1 MPRNEDYNDKF
12 MNLCDWNFSDANT
25 INLCNLGDNNT
36 QNDGLENLQSR
47 QNYIELDPAKDP
59 KKEPNKDSDKKTEQ
73 GHGNLTGNMKSSNQS
88 PSVENEN
95 ENNKEKQTVQNIKE
109 LGTNKVPTKDDKTI
123 QCITII
129 GEIEGHFVGNPQKK
143 ATKYEHVIPMLYSI
157 EEDPEIKGILI
168 ILNTVGGDVEAG
180 LAMAELINSISKKV
194 VTLVLGGRHSI
205 GVPLA
210 TAGDYSFIAPS
221 ATMIVHP
228 IRTNGLVIGVNET
241 FEYFKKM
248 QERINEFITRTSNIS
263 EEELTR
269 LMHAKDELV
278 SDVGSVLI
286 GKEAVDCGLINEV
299 GGLKESLTKLKEL
312 IKEDNNNETT

>member
-1 MPRNEDYNDKF
+1 MIKNENN
-12 MNLCDWNFSDANT
+12 MNEY
-25 INLCNLGDNNT
+25 INDNNYNNYDLN
-36 QNDGLENLQSR
+36 QLEFEN
-47 QNYIELDPAKDP
+47 
-59 KKEPNKDSDKKTEQ
+59 KKEDEEKNKPKNNESNNVDHDNNEGEDEDSDKVQDIKQ
-73 GHGNLTGNMKSSNQS
+73 MGVPNMPSNAQ
-88 PSVENEN
+88 
-95 ENNKEKQTVQNIKE
+95 KE
-109 LGTNKVPTKDDKTI
+109 I

-143 ATKYEHVIPMLYSI
+143 STKYEHIIPLLYSV
-157 EEDPEIKGILI
+157 EESNEIKGILV

-194 VTLVLGGRHSI
+194 VTLVLGGSHSI

-210 TAGDYSFIAPS
+210 TAGDYSYIAPS

-248 QERINEFITRTSNIS
+248 QERIVEFITRTSNIQR
-263 EEELTR
+263 EELNK
-269 LMHAKDELV
+269 LMNAKDELV

-286 GKEAVDCGLINEV
+286 GKEAVECGLIDEV
-299 GGLKESLTKLKEL
+299 GGLKEALTKLREL
-312 IKEDNNNETT
+312 IKEDNKNEGNK

>member
-1 MPRNEDYNDKF
+1 MIKKENNINEYINNNDYN
-12 MNLCDWNFSDANT
+12 NFD
-25 INLCNLGDNNT
+25 
-36 QNDGLENLQSR
+36 LENSP
-47 QNYIELDPAKDP
+47 YIQFENTDLKNANLEDKGDKEESKVEKNSSQGQENDNCSDEPIQDIKQMGVPNMPNNSP
-59 KKEPNKDSDKKTEQ
+59 KE
-73 GHGNLTGNMKSSNQS
+73 
-88 PSVENEN
+88 
-95 ENNKEKQTVQNIKE
+95 
-109 LGTNKVPTKDDKTI
+109 I

-143 ATKYEHVIPMLYSI
+143 STKYEHIIPMLYSV
-157 EEDPEIKGILI
+157 EESNDIKGILI

-194 VTLVLGGRHSI
+194 VTLVLGGSHSI

-210 TAGDYSFIAPS
+210 TAGDYSYIAPT

-248 QERINEFITRTSNIS
+248 QERIVSFITRTSDI
-263 EEELTR
+263 ERDELNR
-269 LMHAKDELV
+269 LMHEKDELV

-286 GKEAVDCGLINEV
+286 GKEAVDCGLIDEV
-299 GGLKESLTKLKEL
+299 GGLRDALGKLREL
-312 IKEDNNNETT
+312 IKENKQNEVNK

>member
-1 MPRNEDYNDKF
+1 MTKKENNMNEYINGNNYNNYDLNQLGLEDKKEDEGK
-12 MNLCDWNFSDANT
+12 NKP
-25 INLCNLGDNNT
+25 DNNES
-36 QNDGLENLQSR
+36 NNVDNSNNEGED
-47 QNYIELDPAKDP
+47 E
-59 KKEPNKDSDKKTEQ
+59 DSDKVQDIKQ
-73 GHGNLTGNMKSSNQS
+73 MGVPNMPSNTQ
-88 PSVENEN
+88 
-95 ENNKEKQTVQNIKE
+95 KE
-109 LGTNKVPTKDDKTI
+109 I

-143 ATKYEHVIPMLYSI
+143 STKYEHIIPLLYSV
-157 EEDPEIKGILI
+157 EESNEIKGILV

-194 VTLVLGGRHSI
+194 VTLVLGGSHSI

-210 TAGDYSFIAPS
+210 TAGDYSYIAPT

-248 QERINEFITRTSNIS
+248 QERIVEFITRTSNI
-263 EEELTR
+263 EREELNK

-286 GKEAVDCGLINEV
+286 GKEAVECGLIDEV
-299 GGLKESLTKLKEL
+299 GGLKEALVKLREL
-312 IKEDNNNETT
+312 IREDNKNEGNK

>member
-1 MPRNEDYNDKF
+1 MKFKDNNYIDIETKNKKLYKSNFYND
-12 MNLCDWNFSDANT
+12 
-25 INLCNLGDNNT
+25 INDNS
-36 QNDGLENLQSR
+36 EEESC
-47 QNYIELDPAKDP
+47 
-59 KKEPNKDSDKKTEQ
+59 
-73 GHGNLTGNMKSSNQS
+73 
-88 PSVENEN
+88 ENEV
-95 ENNKEKQTVQNIKE
+95 KDIKQM
-109 LGTNKVPTKDDKTI
+109 GTPQIPNQTKKDI

-143 ATKYEHVIPMLYSI
+143 STKYEHIIPMLYAV
-157 EEDPEIKGILI
+157 EENPDVKGVLV

-180 LAMAELINSISKKV
+180 LAMAELLNSVSKKI
-194 VTLVLGGRHSI
+194 VTLVLGGSHSI

-210 TAGDYSFIAPS
+210 TAGDYSFIAPT

-248 QERINEFITRTSNIS
+248 QERIVEFIIRTSKI
-263 EEELTR
+263 ERDELVR

-286 GKEAVDCGLINEV
+286 GKEAVDCGLIDAV
-299 GGLKESLTKLKEL
+299 GGLKDALAKLKEL
-312 IKEDNNNETT
+312 IEEDEKTTK

>member
-1 MPRNEDYNDKF
+1 MIKKENNLNQYINENSYNNIDLQSLQY
-12 MNLCDWNFSDANT
+12 N
-25 INLCNLGDNNT
+25 
-36 QNDGLENLQSR
+36 NLQST
-47 QNYIELDPAKDP
+47 NLESED
-59 KKEPNKDSDKKTEQ
+59 KEEKMDSQKNNNSNNNNSQE
-73 GHGNLTGNMKSSNQS
+73 SSNDKIQDITQMGVPNMPPNS
-88 PSVENEN
+88 P
-95 ENNKEKQTVQNIKE
+95 KE
-109 LGTNKVPTKDDKTI
+109 I

-129 GEIEGHFVGNPQKK
+129 GEIEGHFAGNPQKK
-143 ATKYEHVIPMLYSI
+143 STKYEHIIPMLYSV
-157 EEDPEIKGILI
+157 EESNEIKGILI

-194 VTLVLGGRHSI
+194 VTLVLGGSHSI

-210 TAGDYSFIAPS
+210 TAGDYSYIAPT

-248 QERINEFITRTSNIS
+248 QERIVEFITRTSNI
-263 EEELTR
+263 EREELNR

-286 GKEAVDCGLINEV
+286 GKEAVECGLIDEV
-299 GGLKESLTKLKEL
+299 GGLKDALAKLREL
-312 IKEDNNNETT
+312 IKEDKNEGNK

>member
-1 MPRNEDYNDKF
+1 MTKKENNMNEY
-12 MNLCDWNFSDANT
+12 
-25 INLCNLGDNNT
+25 INDNNYNNYDLN
-36 QNDGLENLQSR
+36 QLGLE
-47 QNYIELDPAKDP
+47 D
-59 KKEPNKDSDKKTEQ
+59 KKEDEGKNKPDNNESNNVDNSNNEGEDEDSDKVQDIKQ
-73 GHGNLTGNMKSSNQS
+73 MGVPNMPSNAQ
-88 PSVENEN
+88 
-95 ENNKEKQTVQNIKE
+95 KE
-109 LGTNKVPTKDDKTI
+109 I

-143 ATKYEHVIPMLYSI
+143 STKYEHIIPLLYSV
-157 EEDPEIKGILI
+157 EESNEIKGILV

-194 VTLVLGGRHSI
+194 VTLVLGGSHSI

-210 TAGDYSFIAPS
+210 TAGDYSYIAPT

-248 QERINEFITRTSNIS
+248 QERIVEFITRTSNI
-263 EEELTR
+263 EREELNK

-286 GKEAVDCGLINEV
+286 GKEAVECGLIDEV
-299 GGLKESLTKLKEL
+299 GGLKEALVKLREL
-312 IKEDNNNETT
+312 IREDNKNEGNK

>member
-168 ILNTVGGDVEAG
+168 I
-180 LAMAELINSISKKV
+180 
-194 VTLVLGGRHSI
+194 
-205 GVPLA
+205 
-210 TAGDYSFIAPS
+210 
-221 ATMIVHP
+221 
-228 IRTNGLVIGVNET
+228 
-241 FEYFKKM
+241 
-248 QERINEFITRTSNIS
+248 
-263 EEELTR
+263 
-269 LMHAKDELV
+269 
-278 SDVGSVLI
+278 
-286 GKEAVDCGLINEV
+286 
-299 GGLKESLTKLKEL
+299 
-312 IKEDNNNETT
+312 

>member
-1 MPRNEDYNDKF
+1 MSTNENSQNRF
-12 MNLCDWNFSDANT
+12 MNLCDWNFSDANDV
-25 INLCNLGDNNT
+25 NLCNLGLGNN
-36 QNDGLENLQSR
+36 QNQGLDNLQSKV
-47 QNYIELDPAKDP
+47 QNPNTIDDP
-59 KKEPNKDSDKKTEQ
+59 KQEPDKTPKE
-73 GHGNLTGNMKSSNQS
+73 GHGNLIGSSRKKTKNSQTNK
-88 PSVENEN
+88 VEMPQDNDE
-95 ENNKEKQTVQNIKE
+95 EPNNKEKQVIQNIKE
-109 LGTNKVPTKDDKTI
+109 LGTDKVPTKEDKTI

-129 GEIEGHFVGNPQKK
+129 GEIEGHFMGNPQKK
-143 ATKYEHVIPMLYSI
+143 ATKYEHIIPLLYSI

-194 VTLVLGGRHSI
+194 VTLVLGGSHSI

-228 IRTNGLVIGVNET
+228 VRTNGLVIGVNET

-248 QERINEFITRTSNIS
+248 QERINDFIIRTSDITD
-263 EEELTR
+263 EELTK
-269 LMHAKDELV
+269 LMHARDDLV

-312 IKEDNNNETT
+312 IKEDNN